1 MKKKLVVAAL
11 TLAMTLGGISAMAAD
26 DQLYISVISKGEQH
40 AFWQA
45 VRKGCEAAADDYDV
59 EMFYYGPPSESDIA
73 LQVEALNTEIQ
84 KSPDAIAL
92 AALSTESVMAQI
104 QECLDGEIPII
115 GFDSGVPNAPDG
127 AIYATASTDNQN
139 AAALAAEKMMEEES
153 FVELVKNATAEAP
166 VVIGVLSQDAT
177 GESNVNRTTGFV
189 NRMVELVS
197 EYNEVSVTGHELWKA
212 EKENAPVVINVEI
225 PATPEVTDI
234 TNAASALLN
243 TKGISAIFCSNEG
256 TVSGLLAATSSGAD
270 LADGAAYGDLL
281 VAGFDAGAP
290 QKNAVRNGWFIG
302 SVTQDPYRIGYLSI
316 ELAVKAAKGEEVEDV
331 DTGAQWYTAE
341 NIDDPDIAM
350 LVYD

>member
-11 TLAMTLGGISAMAAD
+11 TLAMALGGISAMAAD

-139 AAALAAEKMMEEES
+139 AAEKMMEEES

-212 EKENAPVVINVEI
+212 EKENAPVVIDVEI

>member
-1 MKKKLVVAAL
+1 MAKRILEMK
-11 TLAMTLGGISAMAAD
+11 GIHK
-26 DQLYISVISKGEQH
+26 YFPGVH
-40 AFWQA
+40 
-45 VRKGCEAAADDYDV
+45 
-59 EMFYYGPPSESDIA
+59 
-73 LQVEALNTEIQ
+73 ALNNCFFELNAGEVHALIGENGAG
-84 KSPDAIAL
+84 KSTLMKI
-92 AALSTESVMAQI
+92 LSGVYTKDDGLI
-104 QECLDGEIPII
+104 LLDG
-115 GFDSGVPNAPDG
+115 
-127 AIYATASTDNQN
+127 
-139 AAALAAEKMMEEES
+139 
-153 FVELVKNATAEAP
+153 
-166 VVIGVLSQDAT
+166 IGVLSQDAT

-341 NIDDPDIAM
+341 NIDDPDMAM

>member
-1 MKKKLVVAAL
+1 MAKRILEMK
-11 TLAMTLGGISAMAAD
+11 GIHK
-26 DQLYISVISKGEQH
+26 YFPGEH
-40 AFWQA
+40 
-45 VRKGCEAAADDYDV
+45 
-59 EMFYYGPPSESDIA
+59 
-73 LQVEALNTEIQ
+73 ALNNCFFELNAGEVHALIGENGAG
-84 KSPDAIAL
+84 KSTLMKI
-92 AALSTESVMAQI
+92 LSGVYTKDDGLI
-104 QECLDGEIPII
+104 LLDG
-115 GFDSGVPNAPDG
+115 
-127 AIYATASTDNQN
+127 
-139 AAALAAEKMMEEES
+139 
-153 FVELVKNATAEAP
+153 
-166 VVIGVLSQDAT
+166 IGVLSQDAT

-302 SVTQDPYRIGYLSI
+302 SVTQDPYRIRYLSI

>member
-11 TLAMTLGGISAMAAD
+11 TLAMALGGISAMAAD

-212 EKENAPVVINVEI
+212 EKENAPVVIDVEI

-256 TVSGLLAATSSGAD
+256 TV
-270 LADGAAYGDLL
+270 
-281 VAGFDAGAP
+281 
-290 QKNAVRNGWFIG
+290 
-302 SVTQDPYRIGYLSI
+302 
-316 ELAVKAAKGEEVEDV
+316 
-331 DTGAQWYTAE
+331 
-341 NIDDPDIAM
+341 
-350 LVYD
+350 

>member
-11 TLAMTLGGISAMAAD
+11 TLAMALGGISAMAAD

-212 EKENAPVVINVEI
+212 E
-225 PATPEVTDI
+225 
-234 TNAASALLN
+234 
-243 TKGISAIFCSNEG
+243 
-256 TVSGLLAATSSGAD
+256 
-270 LADGAAYGDLL
+270 
-281 VAGFDAGAP
+281 
-290 QKNAVRNGWFIG
+290 
-302 SVTQDPYRIGYLSI
+302 
-316 ELAVKAAKGEEVEDV
+316 
-331 DTGAQWYTAE
+331 
-341 NIDDPDIAM
+341 
-350 LVYD
+350 

>member
-1 MKKKLVVAAL
+1 
-11 TLAMTLGGISAMAAD
+11 
-26 DQLYISVISKGEQH
+26 
-40 AFWQA
+40 
-45 VRKGCEAAADDYDV
+45 
-59 EMFYYGPPSESDIA
+59 
-73 LQVEALNTEIQ
+73 
-84 KSPDAIAL
+84 
-92 AALSTESVMAQI
+92 
-104 QECLDGEIPII
+104 
-115 GFDSGVPNAPDG
+115 
-127 AIYATASTDNQN
+127 
-139 AAALAAEKMMEEES
+139 MEEES

-225 PATPEVTDI
+225 PATPEVTDV

-341 NIDDPDIAM
+341 NIDDPDMAM

>member
-1 MKKKLVVAAL
+1 
-11 TLAMTLGGISAMAAD
+11 
-26 DQLYISVISKGEQH
+26 
-40 AFWQA
+40 
-45 VRKGCEAAADDYDV
+45 
-59 EMFYYGPPSESDIA
+59 
-73 LQVEALNTEIQ
+73 
-84 KSPDAIAL
+84 
-92 AALSTESVMAQI
+92 MAQI

-212 EKENAPVVINVEI
+212 EKENAPVVIDVEI

-256 TVSGLLAATSSGAD
+256 TVYEISVFYTKLKTVDNKMIVIPNGNLSNSS
-270 LADGAAYGDLL
+270 L
-281 VAGFDAGAP
+281 VNVSHMDKRRVDIVVG
-290 QKNAVRNGWFIG
+290 
-302 SVTQDPYRIGYLSI
+302 IGYEADI
-316 ELAVKAAKGEEVEDV
+316 RTAKNILYEIGRNDPARLPEEDV
-331 DTGAQWYTAE
+331 VVFVDNLGASSVDLGIRIWVKTADYWDTKWRLME
-341 NIDDPDIAM
+341 NIKYALDENHISIPYQQIDVQIKQ
-350 LVYD
+350 